1 MHQRSTSP
9 EYTGNVEC
17 EIARRM
23 LGFSMTLI
31 LMPNVPYRDEILAMY
46 TEEDG
51 TPQAE
56 FRRVLCKFAGL
67 DDQKTLEA
75 TEPDLNVAFEIENK
89 KGSGFF
95 ALPPRLKSDE
105 AYQKRHQSFC
115 DWLFDQVINVGR
127 FEHLAHGQS
136 SDQQSL
142 DRYQGKVGT

>member
-1 MHQRSTSP
+1 MHQQSIEQYHS
-9 EYTGNVEC
+9 GNVER

-23 LGFSMTLI
+23 LKLSMALI
-31 LMPNVPYRDEILAMY
+31 LMPDVPYRDEVLALY

-67 DDQKTLEA
+67 DDQKILEA
-75 TEPDLNVAFEIENK
+75 TDSDINIALEIEAK

-105 AYQKRHQSFC
+105 AYQKRHEDFR
-115 DWLFDQVINVGR
+115 DWLFDQVIREV
-127 FEHLAHGQS
+127 ELPTLH
-136 SDQQSL
+136 
-142 DRYQGKVGT
+142 